1 MHVHSIA
8 FLILVIGL
16 SGISRATNVAT
27 RPSPSGPPNAK
38 TTDEIVKAVEPLKG
52 FGCIQSVLFNRWGR
66 QIFAVWYC
74 PFSGRGDC
82 YLHAYYYDYEK
93 AVWIRFIDRLVSTSG
108 DLSPEMPPGN
118 ELIFRTN
125 DGTIAV
131 RESVAAFPEK
141 R

>member
-1 MHVHSIA
+1 M
-8 FLILVIGL
+8 LRLGL
-16 SGISRATNVAT
+16 TFWT
-27 RPSPSGPPNAK
+27 TNAK

-93 AVWIRFIDRLVSTSG
+93 QFGFALSTGS
-108 DLSPEMPPGN
+108 
-118 ELIFRTN
+118 
-125 DGTIAV
+125 
-131 RESVAAFPEK
+131 
-141 R
+141 